1 MTGRYVALRAAVAAA
16 RDARKRLE
24 VADAAV
30 REARISFRDGS
41 TNTATVTEDH
51 VQVHYPL
58 RRDQFAALVRDMV
71 ADGVLTLAELIP

>member
-1 MTGRYVALRAAVAAA
+1 MTARYVALRAAADEA
-16 RDARKRLE
+16 RNARKRLE
-24 VADAAV
+24 AADAAV
-30 REARISFRDGS
+30 REARICFRDGS

-71 ADGVLTLAELIP
+71 AEGVLTLPELIP